1 MEGDFLNKI
10 WDFFSNERI
19 SLTPKITIPLFLIII
34 VFLFVDY
41 YGFFYYYANSKK
53 VEYLS
58 KIEEAKEKSSSDT
71 IIVSYLDEMLY
82 DAVNRKNIF
91 QQFAML
97 FENEDVSHTPDIS
110 DKNDN
115 SDSFEIERIFPL
127 CERNQLWHTATASS
141 FWILCLVLLSIMLL
155 YIPFSSGD
163 NRLNSMFGMIIGIGG
178 ITLLIWVTQWLF
190 GLIPVILGR
199 AYINYIVQ
207 LAVNLLPIILF
218 AIKSKKK

>member
-71 IIVSYLDEMLY
+71 IGKSSVSCPL
-82 DAVNRKNIF
+82 K
-91 QQFAML
+91 
-97 FENEDVSHTPDIS
+97 P
-110 DKNDN
+110 
-115 SDSFEIERIFPL
+115 SDSAPL
-127 CERNQLWHTATASS
+127 KHST
-141 FWILCLVLLSIMLL
+141 M
-155 YIPFSSGD
+155 P
-163 NRLNSMFGMIIGIGG
+163 
-178 ITLLIWVTQWLF
+178 
-190 GLIPVILGR
+190 P
-199 AYINYIVQ
+199 
-207 LAVNLLPIILF
+207 
-218 AIKSKKK
+218 

>member
-1 MEGDFLNKI
+1 MGDFLSKI

-19 SLTPKITIPLFLIII
+19 SLTPKITIPLFLIMI

-41 YGFFYYYANSKK
+41 YGFFYYYANSEK

-58 KIEEAKEKSSSDT
+58 KIEEAKERCSTDST
-71 IIVSYLDEMLY
+71 IVSYLDEMLY

-91 QQFAML
+91 QRFAML
-97 FENEDVSHTPDIS
+97 FENEDVSHVPEIS

-115 SDSFEIERIFPL
+115 SYSFEIERIFPL
-127 CERNQLWHTATASS
+127 CERNQLWHTVTASL
-141 FWILCLVLLSIMLL
+141 FWMMWLALLSVMLL
-155 YIPFSSGD
+155 YTPFASSND
-163 NRLNSMFGMIIGIGG
+163 RLSLMFGIIIGIGV

-199 AYINYIVQ
+199 AYINYIIQ
-207 LAVNLLPIILF
+207 LAVNLVPMVLF

>member
-1 MEGDFLNKI
+1 MGDFLSKI

-19 SLTPKITIPLFLIII
+19 SLTPKITIPLFFIII
-34 VFLFVDY
+34 VFLFIDY
-41 YGFFYYYANSKK
+41 YGFFYYYANSEK

-58 KIEEAKEKSSSDT
+58 KIEEAKERCSSDT

-97 FENEDVSHTPDIS
+97 FENEDVSHVSEIS

-115 SDSFEIERIFPL
+115 SDSFEIERVFPL
-127 CERNQLWHTATASS
+127 CERNQLWHTATASL
-141 FWILCLVLLSIMLL
+141 FWILWLVLLSIMLL

-163 NRLNSMFGMIIGIGG
+163 NRFNLMFGMIIGIGVV
-178 ITLLIWVTQWLF
+178 TLLIWVTQWLF

-199 AYINYIVQ
+199 AYINYIIQ
-207 LAVNLLPIILF
+207 FSINLVPMVLF
-218 AIKSKKK
+218 FIKSKKE

>member
-1 MEGDFLNKI
+1 MGDFLSKI

-41 YGFFYYYANSKK
+41 YGFFYYYANSEK

-58 KIEEAKEKSSSDT
+58 KIEEAKERCSSDT

-97 FENEDVSHTPDIS
+97 FENEDVSHVPEIS

-127 CERNQLWHTATASS
+127 CERNQLWHTATASL
-141 FWILCLVLLSIMLL
+141 FWILWLVLLSIMLL

-163 NRLNSMFGMIIGIGG
+163 NRLNLMFGMIIGIGV

-199 AYINYIVQ
+199 AYINYIIQ
-207 LAVNLLPIILF
+207 LAVNLVPMVLF

>member
-1 MEGDFLNKI
+1 MGDFLSKI

-41 YGFFYYYANSKK
+41 YGFFYYYANSEK

-58 KIEEAKEKSSSDT
+58 KIEEAKERCSSDT

-97 FENEDVSHTPDIS
+97 FENEDVSHVPEIL

-127 CERNQLWHTATASS
+127 CERNQLWHTATASL
-141 FWILCLVLLSIMLL
+141 FWILWLVLLSIMLL
-155 YIPFSSGD
+155 YIPFSPGD
-163 NRLNSMFGMIIGIGG
+163 NRLNLMFGMIIGIGV

-199 AYINYIVQ
+199 AYINYIIQ
-207 LAVNLLPIILF
+207 LAVNLVPMVLF